1 MELINRDELKE
12 KLDRGDGLKLV
23 MVLEDW
29 QFRAMHIP
37 GSLHVPAIKIDHCNF
52 NPDDEIVVYCAV
64 EACPASIIAYNRLK
78 SRGYQNVRR
87 YAGGIFDWE
96 QAGYPVEGEM
106 EKRDQGTVAVA

>member
-1 MELINRDELKE
+1 MELISRDELKE

-29 QFRAMHIP
+29 QFRAMRIP
-37 GSLHVPAIKIDHCNF
+37 GSLHVPGIKIDHSNLHF
-52 NPDDEIVVYCAV
+52 DDEIVVYCALQ
-64 EACPASIIAYNRLK
+64 ACPASIFAYNRLK

-106 EKRDQGTVAVA
+106 EKLGRVAVGVA